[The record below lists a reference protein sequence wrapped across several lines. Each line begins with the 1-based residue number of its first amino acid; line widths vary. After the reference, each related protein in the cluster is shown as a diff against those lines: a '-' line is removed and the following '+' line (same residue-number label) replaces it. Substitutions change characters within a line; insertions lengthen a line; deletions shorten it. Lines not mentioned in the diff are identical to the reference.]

1 MLALGV
7 SDAQAQR
14 AYRDGIS
21 GGGYCPT
28 GTCSKGGGP
37 RANDLKNC
45 RKKTVAACSSG
56 TERVTSYPTS
66 PAIGFTS
73 SLPGNTLP
81 PSA

>member
-1 MLALGV
+1 MKAVVLAIIGAGMMLALGV
-7 SDAQAQR
+7 SDTQAQR

-45 RKKTVAACSSG
+45 KKENC
-56 TERVTSYPTS
+56 RR
-66 PAIGFTS
+66 
-73 SLPGNTLP
+73 
-81 PSA
+81 